1 MPKFIWLRYL
11 SISNDKNL
19 KIEIIEYLIIIII
32 INIPSSLLNFGTL
45 RTILKGFH
53 LFNVEK
59 ITNLNRKNINFMKSL
74 MLNWIIS
81 AIIK

>member
-11 SISNDKNL
+11 SISNDKSL
-19 KIEIIEYLIIIII
+19 KIEIIEYLIIII
-32 INIPSSLLNFGTL
+32 IPSSLLNFGTL

-59 ITNLNRKNINFMKSL
+59 ITNLNRKNINFMKSF

-81 AIIK
+81 ALTK